1 MDLTKAPISPNDVI
15 SGETIAKEL
24 GVLIGTHFDLTLKA
38 RTDGS
43 NLRKIITGVLSKL
56 IKIVADEKD
65 YTILTPKG
73 KGIPR
78 LLAVLADTYIVT
90 SGQSYN
96 LQVWNRIPNS
106 SSPLIR
112 YKNGETISSKD
123 IRLVLVK
130 INMSNHT
137 IESIVTMTPDYVE
150 KKFGV
155 FGKPTIKNQL
165 LISSI
170 ERDKIIKNAGIYF
183 NTDTPKIASQSLKTY
198 IKPSCSSDDAPV
210 ISKLLS
216 IEIIRDIVAAKLIG
230 KKLDYSDTKTRG
242 QSLERIVIELLGY
255 NSTSKLVGGYPDV
268 PNQLL
273 EVKVQDTQT
282 VDLGKYSPQYEQQ
295 TNYNAFTTYDVRYLI
310 ALTNPLTEIIEGV
323 ILSNG
328 KSLGERFTY
337 VSAESYKCQRS
348 IPMSFFEQQSGNSSF
363 NPQTK

>member
-1 MDLTKAPISPNDVI
+1 MDLTYAPISLNDVI
-15 SGETIAKEL
+15 PGEIIAKEL
-24 GVLIGTHFDLTLKA
+24 EVLIGTNFNLTYKA

-43 NLRKIITGVLSKL
+43 NLRKIIAEVLSKQ
-56 IKIVADEKD
+56 INNVADETD

-106 SSPLIR
+106 SSPLII
-112 YKNGETISSKD
+112 YKNGETINSKN
-123 IRLVLVK
+123 IRLILVK
-130 INMSNHT
+130 INMRNST
-137 IESIVTMTPDYVE
+137 IDSIITMTPDYIE
-150 KKFGV
+150 NKFGV

-170 ERDKIIKNAGIYF
+170 EREKIIKNTGIYF
-183 NTDTPKIASQSLKTY
+183 HTDTPKIAAKSLKTY
-198 IKPSCSSDDAPV
+198 TKPVSLSDDDP
-210 ISKLLS
+210 IITKLLS
-216 IEIIRDIVAAKLIG
+216 LEVIKDVVATKLIG

-242 QSLERIVIELLGY
+242 QSLERLVIELLGY
-255 NSTSKLVGGYPDV
+255 NSNSKLVGGYPDV

-295 TNYNAFTTYDVRYLI
+295 TNYNDFTTYDVRYLI

-328 KSLGERFTY
+328 KSLGENFTY

-348 IPMSFFEQQSGNSSF
+348 IPMNFFEKYSGRSLF
-363 NPQTK
+363 NP